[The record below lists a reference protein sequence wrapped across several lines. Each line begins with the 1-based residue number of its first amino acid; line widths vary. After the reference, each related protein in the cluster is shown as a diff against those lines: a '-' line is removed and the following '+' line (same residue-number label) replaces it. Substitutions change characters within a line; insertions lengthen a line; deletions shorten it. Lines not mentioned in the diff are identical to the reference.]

1 MCSTFL
7 VYPLQRRKS
16 VLIRLERNIVANNT
30 SLEADSDVTQN
41 SSELNQDEL
50 LEKDLD
56 DSDEADNATKATY
69 SSKKKK
75 EPKEKDMKLRLKLIR
90 AICAARDEDTRKQR
104 KKEAAKQLG
113 LSDRSIQREINKYL
127 EKNSEAF
134 ASNSRADKG
143 TPRIDKLYPIPEK
156 FRLEEK
162 YQDFKWS
169 SYIIDTYINRN
180 KGSQR
185 MNQYQVF
192 VRVQKLARLEFGLQ
206 DGQYPSKMAVYRVLE
221 PLIKQ
226 ENKTVRHAGQSPHQ
240 HHVKTRCGQSIPV
253 RWSQDVWQV
262 DSTRADV
269 LLVDKDG
276 VEIGCPVLTI
286 ILDTYSGCVVGFHLG
301 FLGPGSKEV
310 ALALRHAILPKNYGP
325 DYNLEN
331 EWGIQGKPCVLFT
344 DGGSEHDCEHISQV
358 SEKLGFVHYLRLRP
372 SDGGGIER
380 IFKTLNTEFFSQI
393 PGYKGSNVKDRPK
406 DAEKEACLTLADLE
420 MLLVKYLV
428 DNYNRRQHPKV
439 KTQTRYQRWQATQ
452 EDILEFVDERELDI
466 CLMKEAHRR
475 VQKYGDVYFKNLVY
489 RGDCLSSYAGEYVTL
504 RYDPRDITTMFAYSY
519 ESEDKLG
526 EFIARIHP
534 RDLEGERFSLDE
546 LEVINAGLRE
556 EAKEVTNQTV
566 LSVLREI
573 DYRDSRVA
581 EIQRL
586 NRKQRRKSE
595 HDDFHEI
602 PADSILQ
609 DEELPTSEV
618 SLPSDDGSKTSD
630 PSNSGDSSGS
640 DASSSEGMEEKSSEL
655 NTESSGSAE
664 GKETVV
670 SEGDI
675 EIPEVEVYDWDE
687 MIQDF

>member
-1 MCSTFL
+1 
-7 VYPLQRRKS
+7 
-16 VLIRLERNIVANNT
+16 VANNT
-30 SLEADSDVTQN
+30 SLESDSDVTQG

-50 LEKDLD
+50 LEKAVDG
-56 DSDEADNATKATY
+56 SDEADNATEAAY
-69 SSKKKK
+69 SSKQKK
-75 EPKEKDMKLRLKLIR
+75 EPQETDMKLRLKLIR
-90 AICAARDEDTRKQR
+90 AICAARDDETRKQR
-104 KKEAAKQLG
+104 KKEAIKQLG
-113 LSDRSIQREINKYL
+113 LSERSIQREINRYL
-127 EKNSEAF
+127 EKGSEAF
-134 ASNSRADKG
+134 ASSSRSDTG
-143 TPRIDKLYPIPEK
+143 SFRIDKKYPIPEK

-169 SYIIDTYINRN
+169 SYIIETYINRN

-221 PLIKQ
+221 PLINQ

-325 DYNLEN
+325 EYNLEN
-331 EWGIQGKPCVLFT
+331 EWGIQGKPYVLFT

-380 IFKTLNTEFFSQI
+380 IFKTLNTEFFSPL

-406 DAEKEACLTLADLE
+406 DAEKDACLTLADLE

-428 DNYNRRQHPKV
+428 DNYNQRQHPKV

-452 EDILEFVDERELDI
+452 DILEFVDERQLDI
-466 CLMKEAHRR
+466 CLMKEAHRK
-475 VQKYGDVYFKNLVY
+475 VQKYGDVYFKNLIY

-526 EFIARIHP
+526 EFIAHIHP
-534 RDLEGERFSLDE
+534 RDLECERLSLDE

-556 EAKEVTNQTV
+556 EAKDVTNQTV

-586 NRKQRRKSE
+586 NRKQRRRSE
-595 HDDFHEI
+595 HQDFHEI
-602 PADSILQ
+602 PADSVLRE
-609 DEELPTSEV
+609 EELPTSEEALTSV
-618 SLPSDDGSKTSD
+618 NDSRTGGSSTSEDSLASDV
-630 PSNSGDSSGS
+630 DSSEEV
-640 DASSSEGMEEKSSEL
+640 EGSEL
-655 NTESSGSAE
+655 NTGTADSAE
-664 GKETVV
+664 EKEAEVPQV
-670 SEGDI
+670 EI
-675 EIPEVEVYDWDE
+675 ETPEVEVFDWDE
-687 MIQDF
+687 LMQNF